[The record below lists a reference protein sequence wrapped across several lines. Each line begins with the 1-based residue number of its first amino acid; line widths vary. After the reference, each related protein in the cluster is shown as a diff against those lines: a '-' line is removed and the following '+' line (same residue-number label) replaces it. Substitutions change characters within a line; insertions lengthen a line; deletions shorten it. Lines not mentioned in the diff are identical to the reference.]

1 MDIAFSFTVIL
12 KNLEFEIFQLTF
24 IGSEIYNLSEAF
36 ANSSQLEQYG
46 IFKIFYYESTKK
58 KYLIDLLIFFQCT
71 WTATPTRNFTK
82 RNSFVPRIPRERLP
96 YLFPVASGDLW

>member
-71 WTATPTRNFTK
+71 WTPTRNFTK
-82 RNSFVPRIPRERLP
+82 GNSFVPRIPRERLP